1 TEIAIRK
8 FVINQYGEIEDLDI
22 GARNINALL
31 FGQLQLSGGSVVFSK
46 GTQKDEFLID
56 VGGILEFSQNSSV
69 PDGLK
74 EASFAINKLQVSTK
88 SGLVAFDA
96 GLNEGIQFEVLG
108 GVKVYVNQLFF
119 SNEGFRVSAGAGLDF
134 PSVDFGNVRFDAS
147 ISMSWDG
154 KITAFN
160 GGLGELN
167 VQIAGFK
174 GSIKELYVGK
184 FDNTDSDFMVSLKEC
199 RLTLP
204 GNFGS
209 MGGSSFAL
217 KNATFDPNT
226 GDFNGEFEVPSLK
239 TEIAGFKLVLDAP
252 TINFKEFKIGFSRA
266 YLELPEFFN
275 AAGANVSI
283 YDIAITAQ
291 NGLTIGGAGFTL
303 PDFTLGEFGFKNIGA
318 EFRMQDD
325 TYFISGHGGIILPN
339 VGEIEAALCFTEVSE
354 IYPIGLK
361 HAYFSFEAATGI
373 PLGATGLNLSGIRG
387 GLGYGYPDEVPEKYQ
402 NLFGDRGPRVQLG
415 LTVKDAGGG
424 KLARITADAWIDI
437 EKITWVL
444 EGNATILKGTLNITA
459 EAAAIITNNCF
470 ATGMSVNIK
479 FVRGSIELYIFDQN
493 GNLKFSGA
501 GECKFGMPKGELYDG
516 WLISIPPCDI
526 WLGGF
531 GVMFGDFTN
540 GKRGF
545 LGYIDIEF
553 CGFNWGRI
561 GAFVGT
567 GGLDLRVSSY
577 DICRPEGISF
587 KSMNRSVRGPVVN
600 NLDIASAKYTNAVL

>member
-56 VGGILEFSQNSSV
+56 VGGLLAFSQNSSV

-74 EASFAINKLQVSTK
+74 KSSFAINKLQVSTK
-88 SGLVAFDA
+88 QGLVAFDA
-96 GLNEGIQFEVLG
+96 GLNEGISFEILG
-108 GVKVYVNQLFF
+108 GVTVGVHQLYF
-119 SNEGFRVSAGAGLDF
+119 SNEGFRVSASAGLNF
-134 PSVDFGNVRFDAS
+134 PSVDFGGVSFDAS
-147 ISMSWDG
+147 IDMLWNG
-154 KITAFN
+154 KIRAFN
-160 GGLGELN
+160 GGLGSLD
-167 VQIAGFK
+167 VTIAGFK
-174 GSIKELYVGK
+174 GSIKKLYVGQ
-184 FDNTDSDFMVSLKEC
+184 FTEGGDFMVSLQEC

-209 MGGSSFAL
+209 MGGSSFAI
-217 KNATFDPNT
+217 KNATFNPNN

-275 AAGANVSI
+275 ASGANVSI
-283 YDIAITAQ
+283 YDIAISAQ
-291 NGLTIGGAGFTL
+291 NGLSIGGAGFTL
-303 PDFTLGEFGFKNIGA
+303 PDFKLGEFGFKNIGA
-318 EFRMQDD
+318 EFRMQDG

-354 IYPIGLK
+354 IYPIGVK

-373 PLGATGLNLSGIRG
+373 PLGTTGLYLSGIRG
-387 GLGYGYPDEVPEKYQ
+387 GLGYGYPDEVPAKYQ
-402 NLFGDRGPRVQLG
+402 KLFGEKGPRVQLG
-415 LTVKDAGGG
+415 LTVKDGVGG
-424 KLARITADAWIDI
+424 KLARVTADAWIDI

-444 EGNATILKGTLNITA
+444 EGKATILSGTLNITA

-470 ATGMSVNIK
+470 ATGMKVNIK

-516 WLISIPPCDI
+516 AILSIPPCDI

-577 DICRPEGISF
+577 DICRPAGISF